1 MIGIFQKQQKPF
13 SYFVRAMSFE
23 EGVNMMRRR
32 AIRIQVW
39 VNHDENAKLQ
49 ASAKTSGLSQE
60 GYIRSLINGYV
71 PKAMPPTDYFAM
83 MRELHAIGNNLNQLA
98 AKAHATGHLDRAAFQ
113 QEADHLRRSVQQ
125 IQQAVTAPEPRNELQ
140 GNSNVHPP

>member
-1 MIGIFQKQQKPF
+1 MKK
-13 SYFVRAMSFE
+13 E
-23 EGVNMMRRR
+23 VNMMRRR

-98 AKAHATGHLDRAAFQ
+98 AKAHATGHLDRAVFQ
-113 QEADHLRRSVQQ
+113 QEADHLRRAVQQ
-125 IQQAVTAPEPRNELQ
+125 IQQAVTAPEPRTELQ
-140 GNSNVHPP
+140 GNPDVHPP

>member
-13 SYFVRAMSFE
+13 NHSAISCRPFPLKKE
-23 EGVNMMRRR
+23 VNMMRRR

-39 VNHDENAKLQ
+39 VNHNENAKLQ

-71 PKAMPPTDYFAM
+71 PKTMPPPDYFAM
-83 MRELHAIGNNLNQLA
+83 MRELHAIGNNLNPQ
-98 AKAHATGHLDRAAFQ
+98 
-113 QEADHLRRSVQQ
+113 RR
-125 IQQAVTAPEPRNELQ
+125 PM
-140 GNSNVHPP
+140 

>member
-1 MIGIFQKQQKPF
+1 
-13 SYFVRAMSFE
+13 
-23 EGVNMMRRR
+23 MMRRR

-39 VNHDENAKLQ
+39 VNKDENAKLQ
-49 ASAKTSGLSQE
+49 ASAKKSGLSQE

-98 AKAHATGHLDRAAFQ
+98 AKAHSTGHLDRVSFQ
-113 QEADHLRRSVQQ
+113 EEADYLRRAVQQ
-125 IQQAVTAPEPRNELQ
+125 IQQAVTAPEPRTEPR
-140 GNSNVHPP
+140 GNPSVHPP